1 MTLVATKTSASAII
15 GVRFHKV
22 GKLYHFDASA
32 FSEVKMGDRVIV
44 ETQRGSQMG
53 EVARF
58 VAQPDPG
65 GHRPIERL
73 ATPRDLLMAQQWQAK
88 ETEAMINCR
97 ERAAQLQ
104 LRVKIVRAEY
114 NYDGSR
120 LTFFFSSD
128 SDDKA
133 ETKSL
138 QSDAQKLYPAAHVE
152 LRQIGP
158 RDVAKLL
165 GGAGACGLEQRCC
178 STFLTEFSPISIKM
192 AKEQGISLNPDEI
205 AGMCGRLRCCLVYEY
220 EQYME
225 ARKQLPKRGKRIG
238 TPKGQGKVLDL
249 NPLKETAIVLIDE
262 TRYEFKKDELIPL
275 DELDALAAK
284 SNKPCDRH
292 EGGGCDCGKSRKK

>member
-1 MTLVATKTSASAII
+1 MLATIEIPAII

-32 FSEVKMGDRVIV
+32 FPEVKMGDRVIV
-44 ETQRGSQMG
+44 ETQRGTQMG
-53 EVARF
+53 EVAKF

-73 ATPRDLLMAQQWQAK
+73 ATPRDLLMAQQWQVK

-128 SDDKA
+128 NDDKA

-138 QSDAQKLYPAAHVE
+138 QSDMQKMHPATHVE

-225 ARKQLPKRGKRIG
+225 ARKHLPKRGKRIG

-249 NPLKETAIVLIDE
+249 NPLKETAIVLVDE
-262 TRYEFKKDELIPL
+262 IRYEFKKDELIPL